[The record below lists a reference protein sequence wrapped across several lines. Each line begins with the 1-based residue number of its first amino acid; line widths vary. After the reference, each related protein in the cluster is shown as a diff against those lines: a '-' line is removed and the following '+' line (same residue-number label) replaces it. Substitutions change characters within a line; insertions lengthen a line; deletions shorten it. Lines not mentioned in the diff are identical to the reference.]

1 MDRERIVQLF
11 FFGFL
16 ALMAYE
22 LYRLLDPFLTAIAWA
37 ILLAFL
43 AHPAL
48 IEVNRLVRRRSLAAV
63 IIVVA
68 VALGVIL
75 PALWLSTRLVSE
87 AQTLYGEASNFVGP
101 DGGMPKLHEWMSH
114 SELVGAINRRLAG
127 RGIKVEDEV
136 PRLAVEA
143 AQITSQYVVH
153 NLTTAAR
160 NVVSAIFGFGIML
173 FTFFYLL
180 RDGEWFYE
188 SLRALTPLHEE
199 DKAAVF
205 DTLRTTLSSVMRG
218 LMLTALLQG
227 VSIGIGLL
235 ACGVPYWAFLALAT
249 AAAGLLPIGGTA
261 IIWVPAALYLLYI
274 NGWTAAIV
282 LVVWCS
288 IAVAIIDNFVKPLA
302 MKHGTGLPT
311 LALFFGIAGGLEAY
325 GPLGLFA
332 GPAIISVFAAL
343 LRVYRRTYADS
354 RKEAA

>member
-1 MDRERIVQLF
+1 MDRERIVQVF

-22 LYRLLDPFLTAIAWA
+22 LYLLLAPFLVPIAWA

-48 IEVNRLVRRRSLAAV
+48 IEVNRLVRSRSLASV
-63 IIVVA
+63 IIVLG

-75 PALWLSTRLVSE
+75 PSLWLSDRLVAE
-87 AQTLYGEASNFVGP
+87 AQTLYGEASSLLGP
-101 DGGMPKLHEWMSH
+101 DGGMTKLHDWIAH
-114 SELVGAINRRLAG
+114 SEWIAAINRRLAG
-127 RGIKVEDEV
+127 RGLKVEDEV
-136 PRLAVEA
+136 PKYAVQA
-143 AQITSQYVVH
+143 AQLTSQYVLH
-153 NLTTAAR
+153 NLTSAAR
-160 NVVSAIFGFGIML
+160 NVLAAVVDFGLML

-180 RDGEWFYE
+180 RDGESFYE

-205 DTLRTTLSSVMRG
+205 DTLRATLSSVMRG

-227 VSIGIGLL
+227 LSIGIGLFV
-235 ACGVPYWAFLALAT
+235 CGVPYWAFLALAS
-249 AAAGLLPIGGTA
+249 AAAGLLPLGGTA
-261 IIWVPAALYLLYI
+261 IIWVPAALYLLYVS
-274 NGWTAAIV
+274 GWAAAIV

-288 IAVAIIDNFVKPLA
+288 ICIAIIDNFVKPIA
-302 MKHGTGLPT
+302 MGHGTGLPT
-311 LALFFGIAGGLEAY
+311 LVLFFGIAGGLEAY

-343 LRVYRRTYADS
+343 LRVYRRTYGSS